1 MLCGKKSNVEK
12 VNISDVSDVKYHP
25 LKEEELWKF
34 GLVKELNDT
43 KFGKLELENFSE
55 EEIDE
60 LICFACIS

>member
-1 MLCGKKSNVEK
+1 MLCGKKSNVEN

-25 LKEEELWKF
+25 LKEEELWKV

-60 LICFACIS
+60 LICFACTS

>member
-25 LKEEELWKF
+25 LKEEELWKV

-43 KFGKLELENFSE
+43 EFGKLELENFSE

-60 LICFACIS
+60 LICFACTS